1 MTDIGSTQAPPSLRR
16 TALHSTHHSHKA
28 RMVDFGGWDMPVQ
41 YSGLIEEHMAVR
53 TAVGIFDVSHMGD
66 IQLRGPNALA
76 AVQKLLMNDASK
88 LKIGQAHYSAMLYP
102 NGTFV
107 DDVVLHKLGENDYLI
122 VINAGTRQK
131 DVQWVR
137 SAIGSMS
144 GLHITDV
151 SDYYTQIAIQGPKAQ
166 ATLQKLTGVDLAP
179 IKNYW
184 FTWGKVCGLHN
195 VLIARTG
202 YTGEDGFEIY
212 IPADEPTSARVWGE
226 LLAAGAEFGI
236 LPCGLGARNTLR
248 LEAGMAL
255 YGHEI
260 SDKLN
265 VLEANLSRNCR
276 LGREPV
282 GQEDFIGRDALLAV
296 QNSGGPAKRLV
307 GLEMI
312 ERGIGRD
319 GYPVFALDGTPIG
332 EITSG
337 SPSPFLK
344 KNIALAYVP
353 TAFLEPGTEVAVEIR
368 GQKVKAQVVPTP
380 FYKRPKAAAAT
391 PATPPAAA
399 PVITA
404 PLS

>member
-1 MTDIGSTQAPPSLRR
+1 MAITDQLTDQPVSLRR
-16 TALHSTHHSHKA
+16 TALHATHHAHKA

-41 YSGLIEEHMAVR
+41 YRGLIEEHMAVR
-53 TAVGIFDVSHMGD
+53 TGVGLFDVSHMGD
-66 IQLRGPNALA
+66 IQLRGPNSLA

-88 LKIGQAHYSAMLYP
+88 LQTGQAHYSAMLYP

-107 DDVVLHKLGENDYLI
+107 DDVILHKLGENDYLI

-137 SAIGSMS
+137 QVLGGMS
-144 GLHITDV
+144 GVHIMDV
-151 SDYYTQIAIQGPKAQ
+151 SDYYTQLAIQGPKAKD
-166 ATLQKLTGVDLAP
+166 TLQKLTSVDLNP

-184 FTWGKVCGLHN
+184 FTWGQVAGCHN

-212 IPADEPTSARVWGE
+212 IPSDEPTSARVWGDV
-226 LLAAGAEFGI
+226 LAAGQEFGI
-236 LPCGLGARNTLR
+236 VPCGLGSRNTLR
-248 LEAGMAL
+248 LEAAMAL

-260 SDKLN
+260 SDELN
-265 VLEANLSRNCR
+265 VFEANLSRYCK
-276 LGREPV
+276 LDKGTDFVGREAL
-282 GQEDFIGRDALLAV
+282 QKIADA
-296 QNSGGPAKRLV
+296 GGPQKRLV

-319 GYPVFALDGTPIG
+319 GYPVLSVEGERIG
-332 EITSG
+332 YVTSG
-337 SPSPFLK
+337 SPAPFLK

-353 TAFLEPGTEVAVEIR
+353 MGYIEPGTEVAVEIR
-368 GQKVKAQVVPTP
+368 GLPVRAKVVPTP
-380 FYKRPKAAAAT
+380 FYKRPK
-391 PATPPAAA
+391 PAAPA
-399 PVITA
+399 ITA